1 MKKARFFSTVFM
13 IATFLITLSGFSS
26 GQVDGLDPDKLHLG
40 EEQLKAL
47 GNILEDLHQ
56 KQLELKTQ
64 IEVKFIDLR
73 KELHKEDR
81 LDTKRKEKV
90 SSRKANKLVMDISSL
105 HGQLL
110 RVRVQYLLKAKNI
123 LNPEQRRLVVSS
135 LEFDDDAFEADV
147 PAIFNQDLLML
158 PLNLSTEQIK
168 KILKHNND
176 MEVTALRINL
186 EILYQLID
194 LKDEVV
200 KDTPDEGKLDKGIL
214 TIVDLGTR
222 LLDNRVKHFLKSK
235 DELTPVQKQRL
246 LHSIVL

>member
-1 MKKARFFSTVFM
+1 MKKAKIFSTVFL
-13 IATFLITLSGFSS
+13 IAALLLTITGLST
-26 GQVDGLDPDKLHLG
+26 GQVDGLNADKLHLT

-56 KQLELKTQ
+56 KQLDLKTQ

-81 LDTKRKEKV
+81 FDTKRKEKV

-123 LNPEQRRLVVSS
+123 LNAEQRRLVVSS

-158 PLNLSTEQIK
+158 PLNLSTTGRNQ
-168 KILKHNND
+168 
-176 MEVTALRINL
+176 
-186 EILYQLID
+186 
-194 LKDEVV
+194 
-200 KDTPDEGKLDKGIL
+200 
-214 TIVDLGTR
+214 
-222 LLDNRVKHFLKSK
+222 
-235 DELTPVQKQRL
+235 
-246 LHSIVL
+246 